1 MYLPY
6 LRIRI
11 PAPRDRR
18 FFLSEGGSRMDNFEA
33 LWAYQTEDIKADAIA
48 NAIRRSPVRQK
59 LEKTRDLIL
68 DRQKQY
74 KQIEVEITA
83 MADRKDIISQAVEHS
98 EAQLRTLKERF
109 DTNPPDTAED
119 VKALMAEVSHCR
131 DTIRQ
136 YEAEIARIVKES
148 SAHEKQ
154 QHVVRMDAANAKKAF
169 DQLKTEYEAESQSKK
184 TELDEQR
191 AKAKALAATVDPAL
205 LDEYN
210 TIKKHISPPIARLT
224 HGQCSG
230 CNTSLPSAVVSKIK
244 NGGLVECETCG
255 RMIIQ

>member
-1 MYLPY
+1 M
-6 LRIRI
+6 
-11 PAPRDRR
+11 A
-18 FFLSEGGSRMDNFEA
+18 NFEA

-74 KQIEVEITA
+74 KQIEAEITA
-83 MADRKDIISQAVEHS
+83 MADRKDIIEQAVAHS
-98 EAQLRTLKERF
+98 ESQLQNLKDRF
-109 DTNPPDTAED
+109 EANPPSTPED
-119 VKALMAEVSHCR
+119 VKALMTEVSHCR

-154 QHVVRMDAANAKKAF
+154 QHVVRVEAANAKKAF
-169 DQLKTEYEAESQSKK
+169 DQLKSEYEAESQSKK
-184 TELDEQR
+184 EELEAQRAR
-191 AKAKALAATVDPAL
+191 AKALSADVDPDL
-205 LDEYN
+205 LEEYN
-210 TIKKHISPPIARLT
+210 TIKKHISPPMARLT
-224 HGQCSG
+224 YGQCSG
-230 CNTSLPSAVVSKIK
+230 CNTSLPSAVLSRIK
-244 NGGLVECETCG
+244 GGALVECETCG